1 MSVQQEH
8 ATSETATLTTTESG
22 GVYQSLFDKINLTPV
37 SSIQEIDLWQ
47 NSETLAD
54 ASPDERVTAAIHVL
68 LSCLAKSGENV
79 VKLDKSLLD
88 FHIDDLDQKI
98 SKQLDAVMHHPEFQ
112 KVESLWRGTWFVVQR
127 TDFRKNVRIE
137 LLDISKEHLRQ
148 DFDDSPEII
157 QSGLYRHTYIQEYWR
172 KRRDTVN
179 PARVRLCSEIRRA
192 WNQSRGSAGARTLA
206 EMLTQNGVPM
216 SRYRAGRLMK
226 YLNLSSCQPGKHQYK
241 NARQEHTSLP
251 NLLERQFAVPE
262 PDRVWCGDI
271 TYLWAGNRWCYLAVV
286 MDLFARRVIGWSL
299 SAHADTALISSALRM
314 AYETRGQPRDVVF
327 HSDQGSQ
334 YTGLKYQQLLWRCR
348 INQSVSRRGNCWDN
362 SPMERFFRS
371 LKTEWVPTNGY
382 AGKDEAR
389 QQINDYILNYY
400 NSVRP
405 HHYNGGLTPEE
416 SENRYHFYCKTV
428 ANIT

>member
-1 MSVQQEH
+1 MISSPQHKTGDLMNKKTKRTFTPEFRLECAQLIVDKGYSYRQ
-8 ATSETATLTTTESG
+8 ASEAMNVGSTTLESWVRQLRRERQG
-22 GVYQSLFDKINLTPV
+22 IAPSATPV
-37 SSIQEIDLWQ
+37 TPDQQRIRELEKQVRRLEEQNTIFKKGYRALDVRLAERFTIVARLSDSHSVVSLCSALEIHRSS
-47 NSETLAD
+47 
-54 ASPDERVTAAIHVL
+54 
-68 LSCLAKSGENV
+68 
-79 VKLDKSLLD
+79 
-88 FHIDDLDQKI
+88 
-98 SKQLDAVMHHPEFQ
+98 
-112 KVESLWRGTWFVVQR
+112 
-127 TDFRKNVRIE
+127 
-137 LLDISKEHLRQ
+137 
-148 DFDDSPEII
+148 
-157 QSGLYRHTYIQEYWR
+157 YRYWR

-241 NARQEHTSLP
+241 NARQEHTCLP

-271 TYLWAGNRWCYLAVV
+271 TYIWAGNRWCYLAVV

-299 SAHADTALISSALRM
+299 SANADTALISSALRM
-314 AYETRGQPRDVVF
+314 AYEVRGQPRDVMF

-334 YTGLKYQQLLWRCR
+334 YTGLKYQQLLWRYR
-348 INQSVSRRGNCWDN
+348 IKQSVSRRGNCWDN

-371 LKTEWVPTNGY
+371 LKTEWVPTDGY
-382 AGKDEAR
+382 TGKDVAR
-389 QQINDYILNYY
+389 QQISSYILNYY

-428 ANIT
+428 ASIT

>member
-1 MSVQQEH
+1 MIFSPQH
-8 ATSETATLTTTESG
+8 KTG
-22 GVYQSLFDKINLTPV
+22 
-37 SSIQEIDLWQ
+37 DLM
-47 NSETLAD
+47 NKKTK
-54 ASPDERVTAAIHVL
+54 RT
-68 LSCLAKSGENV
+68 
-79 VKLDKSLLD
+79 
-88 FHIDDLDQKI
+88 FT
-98 SKQLDAVMHHPEFQ
+98 PEFRLECAQ
-112 KVESLWRGTWFVVQR
+112 LIVDKGYSYRQASEAMNVGSTTLECWVRQLRRERQGITPSATPITPDQQR
-127 TDFRKNVRIE
+127 IRELEKQVRRLEEQNTIFKKGYRALNVRLAERFTIAAR
-137 LLDISKEHLRQ
+137 LS
-148 DFDDSPEII
+148 DSHTVVSLCSALEIHR
-157 QSGLYRHTYIQEYWR
+157 SSYRYWR

>member
-1 MSVQQEH
+1 MNKK
-8 ATSETATLTTTESG
+8 TKRTFT
-22 GVYQSLFDKINLTPV
+22 
-37 SSIQEIDLWQ
+37 
-47 NSETLAD
+47 
-54 ASPDERVTAAIHVL
+54 
-68 LSCLAKSGENV
+68 
-79 VKLDKSLLD
+79 
-88 FHIDDLDQKI
+88 
-98 SKQLDAVMHHPEFQ
+98 PEFRLECAQ
-112 KVESLWRGTWFVVQR
+112 LIVDKGYSYRQASEAMNVGSTTLESWVRQLRRERQGITPSATPITPDQQR
-127 TDFRKNVRIE
+127 IRELEKQVRRLEEQNTIFKKGYRALNVRLAERFTIAAR
-137 LLDISKEHLRQ
+137 LS
-148 DFDDSPEII
+148 DSHTVVSLCSALEIHR
-157 QSGLYRHTYIQEYWR
+157 SSYRYWR

-179 PARVRLCSEIRRA
+179 PARVRLCSEIRRT

-428 ANIT
+428 A

>member
-1 MSVQQEH
+1 F
-8 ATSETATLTTTESG
+8 T
-22 GVYQSLFDKINLTPV
+22 
-37 SSIQEIDLWQ
+37 
-47 NSETLAD
+47 
-54 ASPDERVTAAIHVL
+54 
-68 LSCLAKSGENV
+68 
-79 VKLDKSLLD
+79 
-88 FHIDDLDQKI
+88 
-98 SKQLDAVMHHPEFQ
+98 PEFRLECAQ
-112 KVESLWRGTWFVVQR
+112 LIVDKGYSYRQASEAMNVGSTTLESWVRQLRRERQGITPSATPITPDQQR
-127 TDFRKNVRIE
+127 IRELEKQVRRLEEQNTIFKKGYRALNVRLAERFTIAAR
-137 LLDISKEHLRQ
+137 LS
-148 DFDDSPEII
+148 DSHTVVSLCSALEIHR
-157 QSGLYRHTYIQEYWR
+157 SSYRYWR

-192 WNQSRGSAGARTLA
+192 WNQSRGSASARTLA

>member
-1 MSVQQEH
+1 MISSPQHKTGDLMNKKTKRTFTPEFRLECAQLIVDKGYSYRQ
-8 ATSETATLTTTESG
+8 ASEAMNVGSTTLESWVRQLRRERQG
-22 GVYQSLFDKINLTPV
+22 IAPSATPV
-37 SSIQEIDLWQ
+37 TPDQQRIRELEKQVRRLEEQNTIFKKGYRALDVRLAERFTIVARLSDSHSVVSLCSALEIHRSS
-47 NSETLAD
+47 
-54 ASPDERVTAAIHVL
+54 
-68 LSCLAKSGENV
+68 
-79 VKLDKSLLD
+79 
-88 FHIDDLDQKI
+88 
-98 SKQLDAVMHHPEFQ
+98 
-112 KVESLWRGTWFVVQR
+112 
-127 TDFRKNVRIE
+127 
-137 LLDISKEHLRQ
+137 
-148 DFDDSPEII
+148 
-157 QSGLYRHTYIQEYWR
+157 YRYWR

-241 NARQEHTSLP
+241 NARQEHTCLP

-271 TYLWAGNRWCYLAVV
+271 TYIWAGNRWCYLAVV

-299 SAHADTALISSALRM
+299 SANADTALISSALRM
-314 AYETRGQPRDVVF
+314 AYEVRGQPRDVMF

-334 YTGLKYQQLLWRCR
+334 YTGLKYQQLLWRYR
-348 INQSVSRRGNCWDN
+348 IKQSVSRRGNCWDN

-371 LKTEWVPTNGY
+371 LKTEWVPTDGY
-382 AGKDEAR
+382 TGKDVAR
-389 QQINDYILNYY
+389 QQISSYILNYY

-416 SENRYHFYCKTV
+416 SE
-428 ANIT
+428 

>member
-1 MSVQQEH
+1 MNKK
-8 ATSETATLTTTESG
+8 TKRTFT
-22 GVYQSLFDKINLTPV
+22 
-37 SSIQEIDLWQ
+37 
-47 NSETLAD
+47 
-54 ASPDERVTAAIHVL
+54 
-68 LSCLAKSGENV
+68 
-79 VKLDKSLLD
+79 
-88 FHIDDLDQKI
+88 
-98 SKQLDAVMHHPEFQ
+98 PEFRLECAQ
-112 KVESLWRGTWFVVQR
+112 LIVDKGYSYRQASEAMNVGSTTLESWVRQLRRERQGITPSATPITPDQQR
-127 TDFRKNVRIE
+127 IRELEKQVRRLEEQNTIFKKGYNRALNVRLAERFTIAAR
-137 LLDISKEHLRQ
+137 LS
-148 DFDDSPEII
+148 DSHTVVSLCSALEIHR
-157 QSGLYRHTYIQEYWR
+157 SSYRYWR

-428 ANIT
+428 A